1 MEPTEKEKTRQQKTI
16 SDSKEMRGA
25 LHLWLE
31 QVAHEAN
38 NMGLTLQ
45 DMVAQI
51 KNLEVCP
58 TKNNLKETFIKP
70 YIKSAFQL
78 TSTEKMTAEQVTKT
92 YDAMNK
98 LISTHWHIY
107 LPFPNEEERQR
118 NKQ

>member
-1 MEPTEKEKTRQQKTI
+1 MDKPTTVAESEA
-16 SDSKEMRGA
+16 MRNA

-38 NMGLTLQ
+38 NHGLTLQ

-58 TKNNLKETFIKP
+58 TKDNLKETFIKP
-70 YIKSAFQL
+70 YIKAAFQL
-78 TSTEKMTAEQVTKT
+78 DSTNKMTAAQVTKT

-98 LISTHWHIY
+98 LIGTNWHFHI
-107 LPFPNEEERQR
+107 PFPSQETKYHNELHDQQ
-118 NKQ
+118 N